1 MNKKFLNRMLMI
13 LMVIITIVIAISTT
27 IIVKANSSTAYIQP
41 VTLITTISEANI
53 PSEAS
58 KEVKTIDLKVMEIK
72 RVNPSTPK
80 EAEIALESAR
90 ERNRNAFAV
99 YNGLK
104 FLGYDDSH
112 SAVQLALIEIDNT
125 TKDYEYYLDKYNQI
139 SQKWEKRKIEYPIAT
154 QVWLYMKDVFGW
166 NDIVCA
172 GIMGNMMAECGGC
185 WTADLDWNVD
195 TKHGLGIV
203 QWIGARKQLLI
214 DTYGK
219 EPTIEEQLLFMKDE
233 LYGTN
238 NIERQVSTEELNEIM
253 DASTPEDCAFAFA
266 TYYERCA
273 KKYRNSRRDY
283 AKQAYD
289 YFVN

>member
-1 MNKKFLNRMLMI
+1 MNKKFLNRMLMT

-27 IIVKANSSTAYIQP
+27 IIVKSNSSTACIQP

-80 EAEIALESAR
+80 EAEIALESAKG
-90 ERNRNAFAV
+90 RNRNAFAV

-125 TKDYEYYLDKYNQI
+125 IKDCEYYLDKYNQV
-139 SQKWEKRKIEYPIAT
+139 SQKWEKRKTEYPIAT

-203 QWIGARKQLLI
+203 QWIGARKQLLV

-219 EPTIEEQLLFMKDE
+219 APTIEEQLLFMKDE

-238 NIERQVSTEELNEIM
+238 NIERQVSTEELDEIM
-253 DASTPEDCAFAFA
+253 NASTPEDCAFAFA

-273 KKYRNSRRDY
+273 KKYRNPRRDY

-289 YFVN
+289 YFVD